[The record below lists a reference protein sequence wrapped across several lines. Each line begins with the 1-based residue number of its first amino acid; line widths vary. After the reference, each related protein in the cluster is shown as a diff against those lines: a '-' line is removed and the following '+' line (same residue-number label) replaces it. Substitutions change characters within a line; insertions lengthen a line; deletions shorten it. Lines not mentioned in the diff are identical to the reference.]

1 VQIAQ
6 GKGARNIQ
14 TGGAPYIE
22 RAENVIVSPPPLE
35 RAPTGSTPPPART
48 AHYVRRGKIEDDVR
62 AALAAQTS
70 VAVVGVAGMGGIGKT
85 ELANFLAREFEKTH
99 RVIWLGV
106 FNNSVSYLQGELA
119 RALGFEF
126 DPRADDASRYATLRA
141 VLRDNPHI
149 IFFDDVYREAIPHLQ
164 FLLPPSPPC
173 AALITSRQ
181 RELGGVRVFQLD
193 VMDQAQALELLREAH
208 NLGDV
213 IAREPDA
220 AQTLCELCGYLP
232 LALDLAASR
241 LRKQLHFSTT
251 PIAAFNQ
258 ALANRLKE
266 LQRSAD
272 SDAHLQ
278 SITANLDLSYDIL
291 DDADK
296 RRLRA
301 LAVFAPSGF
310 APRAAAALWNET
322 EADACAH
329 IERLQ
334 DESLVMNVKEKI
346 GRFRLHDLVRD
357 YAAQKLNAS
366 DEGDAANRAHAEFL
380 IALFGAN
387 YVPDLRSLPELLPEQ
402 DNLVLAGKWA
412 QEKNESRLLALLVT
426 RPQNWW
432 RVNFREAWNDWTE
445 MLTTALRVAKDYE
458 PALQAN
464 VLQAIGDIQQFR
476 KENDAA
482 LKSYADALALF
493 RSVGDRLGEAN
504 VLKAIG
510 DIQQFRDE
518 RDAALKSYADALAL
532 FRSVGARLGEANVL
546 QAIGDIQ
553 QFRDERDA
561 ALKSYADALA
571 LFRSVGARLGEA
583 NVLTSRGKM
592 LLVGGDLQIGIQEL
606 QDALNLNESIGNL
619 PGQANI
625 YFFLGQVLES
635 NNQIDKAIEMVSIA
649 VSLGEKIDP
658 NHPVSQYLRGYLE
671 KLKAQKS

>member
-1 VQIAQ
+1 MLMGISPLVGRVSTDGGDVQIAQ

-22 RAENVIVSPPPLE
+22 RAENVIVSPPPPE
-35 RAPTGSTPPPART
+35 RAPTGSTAPPPRT

-85 ELANFLAREFEKTH
+85 ELANYLAREFERDATH
-99 RVIWLGV
+99 RVIWIGV

-141 VLRDNPHI
+141 FLRDHPRI
-149 IFFDDVYREAIPHLQ
+149 IFFDDVYREAIPHLN

-193 VMDQAQALELLREAH
+193 VMDQAQAFELLREAH

-213 IAREPDA
+213 MAREPDA
-220 AQTLCELCGYLP
+220 AQALCELCGYLP

-258 ALANRLKE
+258 SLANRLKE

-291 DDADK
+291 DDEDK

-310 APRAAAALWNET
+310 APRAAAALWNEN

-334 DESLVMNVKEKI
+334 DESLVMNAKTI

-357 YAAQKLNAS
+357 YAAQKLDECGES
-366 DEGDAANRAHAEFL
+366 DARNRAHAEFL
-380 IALFGAN
+380 IALF
-387 YVPDLRSLPELLPEQ
+387 EEQ
-402 DNLVLAGKWA
+402 SSIKASSIPVVGDEIDNLWAAAKWA
-412 QEKNESRLLALLVT
+412 SENNESQMLAKLVT
-426 RPQNWW
+426 SPRNWLY
-432 RVNFREAWNDWTE
+432 NFFRAWKDWLKWSHE
-445 MLTTALRVAKDYE
+445 ALRVAKDYE

-464 VLQAIGDIQQFR
+464 VLQAIGDVQQFRDERDAALKSYAQALELFRSVGDRLGEANVLQAIGDVQQFR

-482 LKSYADALALF
+482 LKSYAHALELF

-504 VLKAIG
+504 ILLSLGAIKRASGNILDARVDFQNAFEIYRNIG
-510 DIQQFRDE
+510 DAYSQAR
-518 RDAALKSYADALAL
+518 ALY
-532 FRSVGARLGEANVL
+532 RLG
-546 QAIGDIQ
+546 DC
-553 QFRDERDA
+553 A
-561 ALKSYADALA
+561 AD
-571 LFRSVGARLGEA
+571 
-583 NVLTSRGKM
+583 GKNW
-592 LLVGGDLQIGIQEL
+592 D
-606 QDALNLNESIGNL
+606 DALNAYRQAESIWMSIDL
-619 PGQANI
+619 ADLVQ
-625 YFFLGQVLES
+625 
-635 NNQIDKAIEMVSIA
+635 QILAPRIA
-649 VSLGEKIDP
+649 AAEKRGE
-658 NHPVSQYLRGYLE
+658 
-671 KLKAQKS
+671 